1 MSQNQTLPS
10 RPSTWRW
17 CIYAATLAAVPITG
31 CDVEPEPGELA
42 ELELSDDEFDE
53 LGEFDPAVDGF
64 TSGGEV
70 DVIQIEDLDDDDR
83 EDDEPNWDPESGMF
97 APDDRPQKIGAV
109 SVWSW
114 GTPGNNGPDLDMG
127 PSAGR
132 TCFLTGV
139 TGDLE
144 GKWKG
149 PLAGVWVFKSGGRWK
164 LRTRAGVGTG
174 VMGHAACIPTD
185 YNQHTFSWP
194 GNSENS
200 NNTKVYPASGP
211 RGLTQC
217 FLTSVTGTDGW
228 KSPNSWAGLKKQDIW
243 ENGAMVPK
251 WTLGGNLL
259 WEQDNT
265 AGGSAGAVC
274 VDMWQIVSAWS
285 WVPWSGSP
293 PVTGDLGPTNNRV
306 CSIHRLKGNLAAA
319 PGGWL
324 DGLRMFIQGANW
336 KVVSQSGKGGW
347 GDCFS
352 NIVWGW

>member
-1 MSQNQTLPS
+1 MSRNQTQLS
-10 RPSTWRW
+10 RSPRAWRW
-17 CIYAATLAAVPITG
+17 SVLACTAVALVA
-31 CDVEPEPGELA
+31 CDAEPEDEHDLA
-42 ELELSDDEFDE
+42 MLELSDEDLDDSESVE
-53 LGEFDPAVDGF
+53 GL

-70 DVIQIEDLDDDDR
+70 DVVQVEEFDEDDDESPD
-83 EDDEPNWDPESGMF
+83 WDADADSL
-97 APDDRPQKIGAV
+97 APDSVGPLEIGAV

-114 GTPGNNGPDLDMG
+114 GTPGNSGADLDMG
-127 PSAGR
+127 STSGR

-149 PLAGVWVFKSGGRWK
+149 PSAGVWVFKSGGRWK

-185 YNQHTFSWP
+185 FNQVSLVWP

-200 NNTKVYPASGP
+200 NNKKVYPLSGP
-211 RGLTQC
+211 RSGFTQC

-228 KSPNSWAGLKKQDIW
+228 KSPNSWAGLKKENIW
-243 ENGAMVPK
+243 ENGAMTPK
-251 WTLGGNLL
+251 WTLSGNLL

-265 AGGSAGAVC
+265 AGGGASAVC
-274 VDMWQIVSAWS
+274 VDIWQTLTNWS
-285 WVPWSGSP
+285 WVPSSGSP
-293 PVTGDLGPTNNRV
+293 PVTGNLGSTTNRV

-324 DGLRMFIQGANW
+324 DGLRMFISGGNW
-336 KVVSQSGKGGW
+336 QVISQSGKAGW
-347 GDCFS
+347 GECLN